1 MMFENLEIPKKINKK
16 ALFLLT
22 LLLCSALAVTASCVK
37 AQITQT
43 TPSPT
48 PTATPTPT
56 AVPTAPPVRDT
67 GAPSTNMYSINM
79 PNYALYS
86 PVRIVVTY
94 TYTQSYSINVTSF
107 GQTLHEELSSPT
119 SIEFDTSADD
129 VYQIAIVV
137 SYAVWVNQTVTI
149 SVYQNSTGAEGQTIQ
164 LAMDSEGFTINML
177 VSTTPPPSYPTE
189 QELVSGLLDGV
200 KNELLGQE
208 VNQQNFLNSVSAG
221 TIFVGALAAI
231 AFGVTIATLVLYAH
245 NARKLAK
252 IEAFLNKN
260 EVFIKKAEPKPAE
273 KPAEKK
279 GGS

>member
-1 MMFENLEIPKKINKK
+1 MMMLETTKLNRK

-22 LLLCSALAVTASCVK
+22 LLLCSALAVTASCVR

-48 PTATPTPT
+48 PIATPTPT
-56 AVPTAPPVRDT
+56 AVPTAPPVTDS
-67 GAPSTNMYSINM
+67 GAPSMDMYSINM

>member
-1 MMFENLEIPKKINKK
+1 MFENLEKPKKINKK
-16 ALFLLT
+16 VLFLLT

-67 GAPSTNMYSINM
+67 SAPSTNMYSINM

-177 VSTTPPPSYPTE
+177 VNTTPPPSYPTE

-208 VNQQNFLNSVSAG
+208 VNQQSFLNSVSAG

-231 AFGVTIATLVLYAH
+231 AFGVTIAILVLYAH

-260 EVFIKKAEPKPAE
+260 EVFIKKAETKPAE

>member
-1 MMFENLEIPKKINKK
+1 MMFENLGKHKKINKK
-16 ALFLLT
+16 ALVLLT

-48 PTATPTPT
+48 PTAIPTPT

-189 QELVSGLLDGV
+189 QDLVSGLLDGV

-273 KPAEKK
+273 KTAEKK

>member
-1 MMFENLEIPKKINKK
+1 MLETTKLNRK

-22 LLLCSALAVTASCVK
+22 LLLCSALAVTASCVR
-37 AQITQT
+37 AQT

-48 PTATPTPT
+48 PIATPTPT

-189 QELVSGLLDGV
+189 QDLVSGLLDGV

-231 AFGVTIATLVLYAH
+231 AFGVTIATLVLYTH

>member
-1 MMFENLEIPKKINKK
+1 
-16 ALFLLT
+16 
-22 LLLCSALAVTASCVK
+22 
-37 AQITQT
+37 
-43 TPSPT
+43 
-48 PTATPTPT
+48 
-56 AVPTAPPVRDT
+56 
-67 GAPSTNMYSINM
+67 M
-79 PNYALYS
+79 PNYDLYS

-107 GQTLHEELSSPT
+107 GQTLHEEISSPT

-129 VYQIAIVV
+129 VYQITISV
-137 SYAVWVNQTVTI
+137 SYAVWVNQTITI
-149 SVYQNSTGAEGQTIQ
+149 AVFQNETGTEGQTIE
-164 LAMDSEGFTINML
+164 LAMDSMGFKINML
-177 VSTTPPPSYPTE
+177 VSTSTPPSYPTQ

-200 KNELLGQE
+200 RNELLGQE

-231 AFGVTIATLVLYAH
+231 SFGIVIAVLILYTH

-260 EVFIKKAEPKPAE
+260 NRLEAKPPE
-273 KPAEKK
+273 KQAEKK

>member
-1 MMFENLEIPKKINKK
+1 MMFENLEKPKKINKK
-16 ALFLLT
+16 VLFLLT

-48 PTATPTPT
+48 PTAIPTPT

-164 LAMDSEGFTINML
+164 LAMDSEGFTINMV

-189 QELVSGLLDGV
+189 QDLVSGLLDGV

-231 AFGVTIATLVLYAH
+231 AFGVTIAILVLYAH

>member
-1 MMFENLEIPKKINKK
+1 MMMLETTKLNRK

-48 PTATPTPT
+48 PIATPTPT
-56 AVPTAPPVRDT
+56 AVPTAPPVTDS
-67 GAPSTNMYSINM
+67 GAPSMDMYSINM
-79 PNYALYS
+79 PNYDLYS

-164 LAMDSEGFTINML
+164 LAMDSEGFTIKML
-177 VSTTPPPSYPTE
+177 VSTTPPPSYPT
-189 QELVSGLLDGV
+189 QQNLVSGLLDGV

>member
-1 MMFENLEIPKKINKK
+1 MFENLEKHKKINKK
-16 ALFLLT
+16 ALVLLT

-189 QELVSGLLDGV
+189 QDLVSGLLDGV

-231 AFGVTIATLVLYAH
+231 AFGVTIATLVLYTY

-260 EVFIKKAEPKPAE
+260 EVFIKKAEPTAE
-273 KPAEKK
+273 KTAEKK

>member
-1 MMFENLEIPKKINKK
+1 MMFENLETTKLNKK

-22 LLLCSALAVTASCVK
+22 LLLCSALAVTASCVR

-56 AVPTAPPVRDT
+56 ADPTTPPVTDT

-79 PNYALYS
+79 PNYDLYS

-177 VSTTPPPSYPTE
+177 VSTSPPPSYPTE

-231 AFGVTIATLVLYAH
+231 AFGVTIAVLVLYAH

-279 GGS
+279 GAS

>member
-1 MMFENLEIPKKINKK
+1 MMFENLEKPKKINKK
-16 ALFLLT
+16 ALVLLT

-48 PTATPTPT
+48 PTATSTPT

>member
-1 MMFENLEIPKKINKK
+1 MFENLEKHKKINKK
-16 ALFLLT
+16 ALVLLT

-48 PTATPTPT
+48 PTAIPTPT

-177 VSTTPPPSYPTE
+177 VNTTPPPSYPTE

-208 VNQQNFLNSVSAG
+208 VNQQSFLNSVSAG

-231 AFGVTIATLVLYAH
+231 AFGVTIAILVLYAH

>member
-1 MMFENLEIPKKINKK
+1 MMSENLEKPKKINKK
-16 ALFLLT
+16 ALVLLT

-164 LAMDSEGFTINML
+164 LAMDSEGFTINMV

-189 QELVSGLLDGV
+189 QDLVSGLLDGV